1 MGIMTNIHKK
11 IITTAQNN
19 LLYIVSSYFSQEKY
33 QNTKFNQFIMCQP
46 DEEKKEKIIENYPVL
61 SFKYD
66 EPHIKYIKYEYRQI
80 IVLQMIMMTP
90 RIFIVLTEEEIILWN
105 DSLKISFAYFEKF
118 RKNKT
123 VEIMNKNL
131 TKFDDD
137 LFWLSY
143 EIDSKKENKS
153 EKDTTGLQF
162 VLYSAKK
169 IINEGKITELFFIN
183 KINHIFPINKNQVFI
198 IINKKI
204 QIMDISTKKVVKTDN
219 NLEYIIFPISYAK
232 YLFNDLFL
240 LSSKDKNR
248 AIIYN
253 VENKSL
259 LYFIEDY
266 IQSCF
271 NLGLNKVIVLG
282 QKIKEILILPDM
294 YVLSLEQY
302 ETDIF
307 NSLEY
312 KSFYTIDDT
321 RFLFINYKTQKLKE
335 VFINELNELIITKE
349 ITCPNEFV
357 NFCPFVYTYENYTR
371 LLCSLFICRDQMYQ
385 IFNHELINLI
395 EGDENEQTFSSIK
408 RLFLNFFVIDKN
420 KFNHFNNFFGNNSLE
435 KKNNKIDKN
444 NSIAYV
450 PYSVISTKGNSTLN
464 FALYR
469 NKKFYELNSFCNLFE
484 PNLKSEIIF
493 SKNSNDIYIISLIKN
508 IFIYIIKIN
517 GVDSSDVNIKH
528 NFGNIKTKGLINL
541 GNDLVFIFYDKKA
554 TIINIKET
562 FKTSKIIPLDNYSFT
577 FNIIYAFLYLTNI
590 IILSEDKLYLYN
602 TSEKKITKEIKL
614 NFKIIVDDNIEN
626 IDINIL
632 KLEDNIYILIIGK
645 KFMLF
650 NIENFE
656 KIEINENL
664 KIKQRNLLFFIS
676 YKEKFEIIKK
686 DIITN
691 KILKTFSEK
700 TDEQK
705 HKMKYLSSNS
715 IFVGTYPNK
724 FFIFENNDGD
734 NNAEK

>member
-46 DEEKKEKIIENYPVL
+46 DEEKKEKIIENFPVL

-66 EPHIKYIKYEYRQI
+66 EPHIKYTKYEYRQI
-80 IVLQMIMMTP
+80 KVLQMIMLTP

-105 DSLKISFAYFEKF
+105 DSLKISYAYFEKF
-118 RKNKT
+118 RN
-123 VEIMNKNL
+123 NKNFEIKDKTL
-131 TKFDDD
+131 NKFDDD

-143 EIDSKKENKS
+143 EIEPKKNNKNG
-153 EKDTTGLQF
+153 KDMIGLQF

-169 IINEGKITELFFIN
+169 IINEGKITELFLIN
-183 KINHIFPINKNQVFI
+183 KIDHIFPINVNQVFAI
-198 IINKKI
+198 IKKKI
-204 QIMDISTKKVVKTDN
+204 QIIDISTKKVVKTDN
-219 NLEYIIFPISYAK
+219 NLEYIIFPVSYAN
-232 YLFNDLFL
+232 YLFNDLIL
-240 LSSKDKNR
+240 MSSKDKNK

-253 VENKSL
+253 AENKSL

-282 QKIKEILILPDM
+282 PKIKEILLLPDM

-312 KSFYTIDDT
+312 KSFYTIDET
-321 RFLFINYKTQKLKE
+321 RFLFINHKTKKLKE

-349 ITCPNEFV
+349 IICPNEFI
-357 NFCPFVYTYENYTR
+357 NFCPFVYTYKNYTR
-371 LLCSLFICRDQMYQ
+371 LLCSLFICLDQTYQ

-395 EGDENEQTFSSIK
+395 EGDESEQTFSSIK
-408 RLFLNFFVIDKN
+408 RLFLNFFVIDRK
-420 KFNHFNNFFGNNSLE
+420 KFNHFNNFFTDNSLE
-435 KKNNKIDKN
+435 NKNKQIDKN
-444 NSIAYV
+444 TIAYV
-450 PYSVISTKGNSTLN
+450 PYSIISTNGNSTFN

-469 NKKFYELNSFCNLFE
+469 NKKFYELNSFCNFFE

-493 SKNSNDIYIISLIKN
+493 SKNSNDIYIISIIKN
-508 IFIYIIKIN
+508 ILIYIIKIN
-517 GVDSSDVNIKH
+517 GVESSDVNIKH
-528 NFGNIKTKGLINL
+528 NFGNIKTKGLISL
-541 GNDLVFIFYDKKA
+541 GNDLVFIYYDKKA
-554 TIINIKET
+554 TIINIKDT
-562 FKTSKIIPLDNYSFT
+562 FKTSKIIPLDNYSFP
-577 FNIIYAFLYLTNI
+577 FNILYAYLYLTNI
-590 IILSEDKLYLYN
+590 IILSEEKLYLYN

-614 NFKIIVDDNIEN
+614 AYKILVDDNIEN
-626 IDINIL
+626 VDINIL
-632 KLEDNIYILIIGK
+632 KIEDKIYILIIGE

-656 KIEINENL
+656 KIEINKNL
-664 KIKQRNLLFFIS
+664 KIKQRNMLFFNS

-686 DIITN
+686 DIIN
-691 KILKTFSEK
+691 NQILKTFSEK

-705 HKMKYLSSNS
+705 HKVKYLSTNK

-724 FFIFENNDGD
+724 FFIFENNDAD